1 LTAALATANVDP
13 FDQLNSALTVADD
26 VNVNQELMNTARTLL
41 INLRKEKAMIDEGK
55 GSLQSALSYEM
66 VPSLAEAL
74 ETAASIGYAGAE
86 VGEAQAL

>member
-1 LTAALATANVDP
+1 
-13 FDQLNSALTVADD
+13 
-26 VNVNQELMNTARTLL
+26 L